1 MDILSW
7 QVSISQIIV
16 QGHTSLQPLKNWLI
30 PEARVLLSKLQA
42 TQYVKKET
50 VDSITNYWSSE
61 VWLKLLGKIM

>member
-16 QGHTSLQPLKNWLI
+16 QGHTSLQPLKTWLI